1 MAKTD
6 DSPYDLLL
14 QRVERLEHENETLR
28 AAVVH
33 LRHEFDSLVEVTAPG
48 VHRFPASF
56 DPVVDLLGSTSL
68 GNREG
73 WMK

>member
-33 LRHEFDSLVEVTAPG
+33 LRHEFDSLVEVNVTTVCMPP
-48 VHRFPASF
+48 HSL
-56 DPVVDLLGSTSL
+56 DPTVDLLGTASL

-73 WMK
+73 WLK